1 MRREPKRHSSER
13 LSSFVFRLK
22 KSVSQIRHS
31 VEKWRGSP
39 VRETATFDL
48 NQIISA
54 ARHRHRER
62 DRDRERHRHR
72 ERDREGAAMS
82 IDREREREIDGNRHR
97 GSCDRDGV
105 LSIDRERQTDRQT
118 ETERELQC
126 Q

>member
-62 DRDRERHRHR
+62 DRDRER
-72 ERDREGAAMS
+72 DREGAAMS
-82 IDREREREIDGNRHR
+82 IDREREIDGNRHR

-105 LSIDRERQTDRQT
+105 LSIDRERERETDRQTDRQT

>member
-62 DRDRERHRHR
+62 DR
-72 ERDREGAAMS
+72 EGAAMS

-105 LSIDRERQTDRQT
+105 LSIDRERGKEADIVTD
-118 ETERELQC
+118 RELQL

>member
-62 DRDRERHRHR
+62 DRERHRHR

-105 LSIDRERQTDRQT
+105 LSIDRERGKEADIVTD
-118 ETERELQC
+118 RELQL

>member
-62 DRDRERHRHR
+62 DRDRER
-72 ERDREGAAMS
+72 DREGAAMS
-82 IDREREREIDGNRHR
+82 IDREREIDGNRHR

-105 LSIDRERQTDRQT
+105 LSIDRERGKEADIVTD
-118 ETERELQC
+118 RELQL